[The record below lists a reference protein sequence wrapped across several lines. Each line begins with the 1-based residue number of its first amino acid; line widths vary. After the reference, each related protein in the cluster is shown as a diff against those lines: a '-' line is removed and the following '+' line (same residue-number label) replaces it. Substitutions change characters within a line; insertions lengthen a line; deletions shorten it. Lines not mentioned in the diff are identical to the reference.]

1 MLSNATI
8 SNAFPTFIDWT
19 SIGSP
24 GVAPD
29 ADDMNRIAG
38 DLKAFTVGWGVSAL
52 TYDNSLV
59 GDNNWHPVQ
68 FSTIQWNATP
78 DSDKLS
84 LSLDVGQT
92 GIATQF
98 TIPAT
103 GRYWIGGMHRGAVP
117 AGTPVGYWAWH
128 VINSTTGSVLDKDNQ
143 AYTPGIEQVL
153 RLGRVHDL
161 AKGTVLQF
169 EHFSN
174 SAGMTLQQDNPRSYI
189 NIEFWRRTT
198 P

>member
-1 MLSNATI
+1 MSDATI
-8 SNAFPTFIDWT
+8 SNAFPLFVDWT
-19 SIGSP
+19 SGNP
-24 GVAPD
+24 GTPPA
-29 ADDMNRIAG
+29 ADDLNRIAS

-52 TYDNSLV
+52 TYDNALV
-59 GDNNWHPVQ
+59 GDNAWHVVQ
-68 FSTIQWNATP
+68 FSSIQWNASP
-78 DSDKLS
+78 DTDKLS

-117 AGTPVGYWAWH
+117 AGAAAGYWQWH
-128 VINSTTGSVLDKDNQ
+128 ALNATTGSVLDKDIQ
-143 AYTPGIEQVL
+143 AYTPGIEQAL
-153 RLGRVHDL
+153 RLGRIHDL
-161 AKGTVLQF
+161 AKGTVVQF

-174 SAGMTLQQDNPRSYI
+174 SAAMTLPQDNPRSFI
-189 NIEFWRRTT
+189 NIEFLRRTT